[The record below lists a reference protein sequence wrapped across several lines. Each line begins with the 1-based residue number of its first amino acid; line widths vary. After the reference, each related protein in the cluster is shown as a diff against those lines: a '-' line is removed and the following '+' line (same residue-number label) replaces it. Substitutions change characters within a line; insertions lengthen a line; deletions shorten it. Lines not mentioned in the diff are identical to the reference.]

1 MTSDERPVCGA
12 CKKEMTPENAK
23 AIPEMFLCDDCAKPH
38 GYYQPQPAR
47 DLRSPLAKARTEL
60 RPAKMVI
67 VPNSLRDA
75 INAKL
80 DAALASCPDA
90 VKDRDALY
98 SQLLD
103 YFDEHGE
110 VPDFTLDRL

>member
-1 MTSDERPVCGA
+1 MS
-12 CKKEMTPENAK
+12 
-23 AIPEMFLCDDCAKPH
+23 
-38 GYYQPQPAR
+38 
-47 DLRSPLAKARTEL
+47 TEL

-80 DAALASCPDA
+80 DTAIAACPDA
-90 VKDRDALY
+90 AKDRDALY

-110 VPDFTLDRL
+110 VPDFHLTKSQ